1 MVNDLDYED
10 IEFPSLGK
18 ILARLKRKI
27 VFALMCFVI
36 EIIYFNLFIDRIAY
50 LKFLWIY
57 WW

>member
-27 VFALMCFVI
+27 VFALVCFVI

-57 WW
+57 